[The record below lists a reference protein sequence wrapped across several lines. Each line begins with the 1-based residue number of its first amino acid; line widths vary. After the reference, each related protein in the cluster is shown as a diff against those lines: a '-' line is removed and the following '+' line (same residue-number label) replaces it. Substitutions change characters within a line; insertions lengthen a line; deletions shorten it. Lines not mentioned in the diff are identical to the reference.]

1 MERKVLGYDGRIMR
15 MLTVISMATNPVNKH
30 DIILLGSRL
39 RIIVVIDMSAYN
51 ALSLKH
57 MNYKNILKPIHRTN

>member
-57 MNYKNILKPIHRTN
+57 TNYKNNLKPINRTN